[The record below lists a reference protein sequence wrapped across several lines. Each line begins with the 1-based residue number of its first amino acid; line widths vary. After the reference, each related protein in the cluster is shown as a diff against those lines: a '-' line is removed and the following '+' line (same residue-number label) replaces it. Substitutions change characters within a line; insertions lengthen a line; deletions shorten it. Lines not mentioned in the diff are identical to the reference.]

1 MIRRRFPLKD
11 FPDLTLQQFNL
22 ISQIPYPLVS
32 PPPPVSL
39 IHFIYWNQLF
49 IIIKFFSSI
58 TFSFNYR
65 LVFYVMSF
73 YHVL

>member
-32 PPPPVSL
+32 PPPPVSF
-39 IHFIYWNQLF
+39 IHFIYWNNKL
-49 IIIKFFSSI
+49 
-58 TFSFNYR
+58 
-65 LVFYVMSF
+65 
-73 YHVL
+73 